1 MAKSLY
7 PSSMAGTC
15 IILMQSS
22 LNRLHYTCNKPYMVN
37 EEEERVTYNYSYTDG
52 TRRNRT
58 GICCSHLKGI
68 ERAFKCFNNQE
79 KWSKSDKD
87 MGPNKMMAKSDS
99 DG

>member
-68 ERAFKCFNNQE
+68 EEGFQMLQQSREMVK
-79 KWSKSDKD
+79 K
-87 MGPNKMMAKSDS
+87 
-99 DG
+99 